1 MDQAVADKL
10 MGMTDDELARITFTV
25 PWQYDSAPTTVDE
38 DGFEVENS
46 SSYTSGSPNL
56 SVEQLQKLCFNKFF
70 NNPQISSSVRRQVGR
85 LSGAGFE
92 ISSGIPEIHD
102 KIKLIEND
110 PRNRLYLFY
119 SKFVGRS
126 IIEGELFN
134 CLTVHDDG
142 FIEVDFI
149 DPATIPCDDGIL
161 YHPDKALFP
170 LMYRIQDGNTNI
182 YRQVPSI
189 FMAYYPELMAVARK
203 LDKFDESELA
213 WSRASNG
220 KLKEL
225 GGFKRFIV
233 SWDKGYITTRNTSYL
248 RTTLQWINYY
258 ENLKKYEIDHKKA
271 SGAYLWVISIDD
283 PRMFR
288 MWLALSDEDRAKT
301 GILAKKTPGGTLV
314 LPPGM
319 KMEVKNPQLPK
330 ISDSDTDIMD
340 MVTSGLDEP
349 EDMTSGRAK
358 GTFASVKAT
367 RGPFSDRIADE
378 FDYYEKFLRRDFWGP
393 IFMLMSKVSDFKLE
407 YKIKEAVDFDDK
419 QEPVFKEVMYRAEE
433 LIDISMPVSEISDP
447 EPKSRAYLGV
457 KHGSM
462 NDTLGIPN
470 SVLAKKIGLVSG
482 PSGYKRL
489 RLRKATEDEQYPEL
503 IPTID
508 AESWQEQ
515 TEAEPG
521 RPKPKPGQPAPA
533 KPNEKKPVPK
543 KEAPAKPVKK

>member
-1 MDQAVADKL
+1 MDQAVVDKL
-10 MGMTDDELARITFTV
+10 MAMTDDELLKVSFAV
-25 PWQYDSAPTTVDE
+25 PWQYDSAPGTYDA
-38 DGFEVENS
+38 DGFEVENT
-46 SSYTSGSPNL
+46 SSYTSGAMNL
-56 SVEQLQKLCFNKFF
+56 SLEQLHKLCFNKFF
-70 NNPQISSSVRRQVGR
+70 DNPQISSSVRRFMGR
-85 LSGAGFE
+85 ISGAGFE
-92 ISSGIPEIHD
+92 ITSGIRELHAR
-102 KIKLIEND
+102 IKLIEND

-119 SKFVGRS
+119 PKFVGRS
-126 IIEGELFN
+126 VIEGELFI

-142 FIEVDFI
+142 FIEIDFI
-149 DPATIPCDDGIL
+149 DPSTVPADDGIL
-161 YHPDKALFP
+161 FHPDKALFP
-170 LMYRIQDGNTNI
+170 LMYRIQNADGI
-182 YRQVPSI
+182 GFRQIPSI
-189 FMAYYPELMAVARK
+189 FLAHYPELIEVARK
-203 LDKFDESELA
+203 LDKYDESELA
-213 WSRASNG
+213 YSRASNG
-220 KLKEL
+220 KFASL

-233 SWDKGYITTRNTSYL
+233 SWDKGFITTRNTSHL

-271 SGAYLWVISIDD
+271 SGAYLWVITIDD
-283 PRMFR
+283 ARMFR
-288 MWLALSDEDRAKT
+288 MWLALTDEDRAKT

-367 RGPFSDRIADE
+367 RGPFSDRVADE
-378 FDYYEKFLRRDFWGP
+378 FDYFEKFLRRDFWGP
-393 IFMLMSKVSDFKLE
+393 IFMLMSKVSDFKLM

-419 QEPVFKEVMYRAEE
+419 QEPVFEDVLYRAEE
-433 LIDISMPVSEISDP
+433 LIDISMPISEIADP

-470 SVLAKKIGLVSG
+470 SLLAKKIGLVSG

-508 AESWQEQ
+508 AESWQES

-521 RPKPKPGQPAPA
+521 RPKPKPGQPTPA
-533 KPNEKKPVPK
+533 KPAAKK
-543 KEAPAKPVKK
+543 KEAPVKPVKK